1 MDKQVKNLAGQLRRE
16 GISPERDLWPGI
28 QEAID
33 QAKPGKRPR
42 RPFDANAWYR
52 LAAVAAT
59 LILLVGSGY
68 FGAVPSGP
76 SLENQVAMTENS
88 EDGPTLIK
96 DSDPSL
102 LQRLNH
108 TISDLD
114 AAMALDPD
122 NIKLTR
128 LSLMTHKSRAN
139 LLRVGTRR

>member
-1 MDKQVKNLAGQLRRE
+1 MDKQVKHLARQLRRE
-16 GISPERDLWPGI
+16 GCPPQRDLWPEI
-28 QEAID
+28 EQAID
-33 QAKPGKRPR
+33 LVESGRVSKRR
-42 RPFDANAWYR
+42 FDPNAWYR

-68 FGAVPSGP
+68 FGGNTPGP
-76 SLENQVAMTENS
+76 EQKNLAANT
-88 EDGPTLIK
+88 EDG
-96 DSDPSL
+96 SSL

-114 AAMALDPD
+114 KAMALDPD

-128 LSLMTHKSRAN
+128 LSLMTHKSRAH

>member
-28 QEAID
+28 QEAIE
-33 QAKPGKRPR
+33 QAKPGKRPK

-68 FGAVPSGP
+68 FGGAPSGP
-76 SLENQVAMTENS
+76 SLENQVAMTEIY
-88 EDGPTLIK
+88 EDGPKLIN
-96 DSDPSL
+96 DSAPTL
-102 LQRLNH
+102 LQRLNN
-108 TISDLD
+108 TISDLE

-139 LLRVGTRR
+139 LLRVGARR